1 MQRKEIYDRV
11 ENLRIWMKKHKIDAF
26 VFPTTDPHFGEYTP
40 DHWETRKWITGFT
53 GSAGTAVVTAN
64 KAALWTDSRY
74 FLQAEDQL
82 SCTPFQLMK
91 ESLPETP
98 SLQKWLSSVL
108 KSNMTVGIDGWIYS
122 IKDAETIESFLTE
135 HSIKTV
141 FSYDPAQALWEKRPS
156 IPADLVRLQP
166 IKYAGIETKEKI
178 KKIRLFLNE
187 NKADGIFISTLDD
200 IAWTLNMRGSDTHC
214 NPVFVSYLLVT
225 TNKTIIYINKVKL
238 PENVI
243 SYLNQ
248 IEIKIKEYD
257 EFVKDLNS
265 TKLSSLILDSKTTS
279 ITIKKMLPSSCKIL
293 EIESPVPYMKAIKNK
308 KEIDGYHSAMIKDGV
323 AMVRFLIWLEQ
334 NVNSGNTSEIDVDH
348 KLFELRSKQDL
359 FCDISFD
366 TIAAFQEHAA
376 IVHYE
381 ANAESNIFLKP
392 PGLLLLDSGAQYQ
405 DGTTDI
411 TRTIAL
417 GELTKEEKKDYTLVL
432 KGHINLSKAI
442 FPKGTCGTQLDI
454 LARSEMWKKGIN
466 YGHGTGHGVGSY
478 LCVHEGPHQ
487 IRMNNMPAIL
497 QPGMTV
503 TDEPGIY
510 KEGRYGIRIEN
521 MLLIV
526 PYISTEFGDFYQFEP
541 LTLCP
546 IDKRPILIEELSVEE
561 KNWLNEYHRKVF
573 TKLSPYLNENETLW
587 LQEATKSIN

>member
-1 MQRKEIYDRV
+1 MQKKEIYNRV
-11 ENLRIWMKKHKIDAF
+11 ENLRIWMKKHEIDAF
-26 VFPTTDPHFGEYTP
+26 IFPTTDPHFGEYTP

-74 FLQAEDQL
+74 FLQAENQL
-82 SCTPFQLMK
+82 SGTPFQLMK
-91 ESLPETP
+91 ESIPETP
-98 SLQKWLSSVL
+98 SLQEWISSVL
-108 KSNMTVGIDGWIYS
+108 TSNMTVGIDGWIYS
-122 IKDAETIESFLTE
+122 IKDAETIETFLIG

-141 FSYDPAQALWEKRPS
+141 FFYDPAQALWEKRPS
-156 IPADLVRLQP
+156 IPTKPIRLQP
-166 IKYAGIETKEKI
+166 IKYAGIETKDKI
-178 KKIRLFLNE
+178 KKIRFFLNE
-187 NKADGIFISTLDD
+187 NNADGIFISTLDD
-200 IAWTLNMRGSDTHC
+200 IAWILNMRGSDTHC

-225 TNKTIIYINKVKL
+225 TNKIIIYIDKVKL

-248 IEIKIKEYD
+248 IEIKVKRYD
-257 EFVKDLNS
+257 EFIEDLNS
-265 TKLSSLILDSKTTS
+265 TNLSSLILDSKTTS
-279 ITIKKMLPSSCKIL
+279 ITIKKILPSSCKIL
-293 EIESPVPYMKAIKNK
+293 EKESPIPYMKAIKNK
-308 KEIDGYHSAMIKDGV
+308 KEIDGYHSAMIKDGI

-334 NVNSGNTSEIDVDH
+334 NVNSGNISEIDVDH

-381 ANAESNIFLKP
+381 ANMESNIFLKP
-392 PGLLLLDSGAQYQ
+392 SGLLLLDSGAQYQ

-454 LARSEMWKKGIN
+454 LARSEMWKNGIN

-510 KEGRYGIRIEN
+510 KEGRHGIRIEN

-526 PYISTEFGDFYQFEP
+526 PCISTEFGDFYQFEP

-546 IDKRPILIEELSVEE
+546 IDKRPILVNELSVEE
-561 KNWLNEYHRKVF
+561 KNWLNEYHHKVF
-573 TKLSPYLNENETLW
+573 TKLSPYLNKNEILW
-587 LQEATKSIN
+587 LQEATKPIN